1 MGHTMRAL
9 VSPCTLREPSPRLP
23 SPPHSHEGRPAGR
36 APRSLQHRAW
46 EGGVGTEQGCA
57 RRGGEG
63 CCSSSTVPLK
73 FCCSR
78 AGMRCRRFRAKLSKL
93 CGPAKQMRALRRRP
107 CARTGTN
114 VWLSCK
120 RVLMLFCP
128 LTPPPPDSMPLFQS
142 CNKKSLLSHP
152 GSTSGAEHRKR
163 RVTDRDHAAIDVQRS
178 EQRPTQGSAQTICPC
193 VLLPDTPCPPRQLP
207 SFPSTLAL
215 HGVSSLHF

>member
-57 RRGGEG
+57 CRGGEG

-128 LTPPPPDSMPLFQS
+128 LTPPPDSMPLFQS

-178 EQRPTQGSAQTICPC
+178 EQHPTQGSAQTICPC
-193 VLLPDTPCPPRQLP
+193 VLLPDTPCPPQQLP

-215 HGVSSLHF
+215 HGVSSPHF

>member
-128 LTPPPPDSMPLFQS
+128 LTPPPRLNAPISVLQQEIPSIPPGQHVWGRAQEETRDRPRSR
-142 CNKKSLLSHP
+142 SH
-152 GSTSGAEHRKR
+152 
-163 RVTDRDHAAIDVQRS
+163 
-178 EQRPTQGSAQTICPC
+178 
-193 VLLPDTPCPPRQLP
+193 
-207 SFPSTLAL
+207 
-215 HGVSSLHF
+215 